1 MDNTDAEVLRYAQ
14 RLNAERETLHLSDKD
29 IERMTDR
36 YRQVWRLIR
45 QCNTL
50 CALGLIDDAVAVM
63 RKINAGALDDAER
76 IALSAIHDHEI

>member
-1 MDNTDAEVLRYAQ
+1 
-14 RLNAERETLHLSDKD
+14 
-29 IERMTDR
+29 MTDR